1 VSEGN
6 ADNTV
11 LPGLETARVAAWIE
25 GLELGARG
33 PLRFLRVG
41 NGMSNLTYLVIDTA
55 GSRWVLRRPPVGP
68 LLPSAHDVARE
79 HRILSALQQTSVP
92 TPAVCGFTTDPAVTE
107 APLMLMSFVDG
118 VVIDDVSVAEGLA
131 PEVRAR
137 LGGALASTLARI
149 HEVDLAATGL
159 ETLASHEPY
168 AARQIRRWRRQWEGS
183 RTRDLRAIDELADR
197 LSAAI
202 PEQQELTLVHG
213 DYHLVNVI
221 AAPNGSEV
229 RAVLDWELC
238 TLGDPLADVG
248 ALMAYWPRPGDV
260 GAGPFV
266 FSRLPGFPDR
276 EELASTYATETGRDL
291 SALPFW
297 YVLALW
303 KIAVIGEGVRKRALD
318 RGGVA
323 GTGILATDFVP
334 DLLAQAQHVADGAG
348 L

>member
-1 VSEGN
+1 MSEGELG
-6 ADNTV
+6 NTL
-11 LPGLETARVAAWIE
+11 LPGLEPALVEQWI
-25 GLELGARG
+25 LDLDLGAQG
-33 PLRFLRVG
+33 PLTLVRAG
-41 NGMSNLTYLVIDTA
+41 NGMSNLTYLVTDAA

-79 HRILSALQQTSVP
+79 HRILTALQPTSVP
-92 TPAVCGFTTDPAVTE
+92 TPAVCAFTTDSAVTD
-107 APLMLMSFVDG
+107 APLMLMSFVEG
-118 VVIDDVSVAEGLA
+118 VVIDDVSVAERLA
-131 PEVRAR
+131 PGVRAR
-137 LGGALASTLARI
+137 LGRALASTLARI
-149 HEVDLAATGL
+149 HEVDLTATGL
-159 ETLASHEPY
+159 DTLASHEPY

-183 RTRDLRAIDELADR
+183 RTRDLPAIDELGDR

-202 PEQQELTLVHG
+202 PEQRELTLVHG

-221 AAPNGSEV
+221 AAPDGREV

-266 FSRLPGFPDR
+266 SSRLPGFPDR
-276 EELASTYATETGRDL
+276 EELAAIYAAETRRDL

-323 GTGILATDFVP
+323 GTGILATDFVSG
-334 DLLAQAQHVADGAG
+334 LLAQAQHVADGAG

>member
-1 VSEGN
+1 VSPGPL
-6 ADNTV
+6 DNSL
-11 LPGLETARVAAWIE
+11 LPGLEPAVVEEWIH
-25 GLELGARG
+25 GLDIGAQG
-33 PLRFLRVG
+33 PLTFARTG
-41 NGMSNLTYLVIDTA
+41 NGMSNLTYLVSDAA
-55 GSRWVLRRPPVGP
+55 GSRWVLRRPPIGP

-92 TPAVCGFTTDPAVTE
+92 TPAVCGFTTDSAVTD

-118 VVIDDVSVAEGLA
+118 VVVDGMTVAEELT
-131 PEVRAR
+131 PEVRGR
-137 LGGALASTLARI
+137 LGRALPPALARI

-159 ETLASHEPY
+159 DSLASHEPY

-183 RTRDLRAIDELADR
+183 QTRDLPAIDELGDR

-202 PEQQELTLVHG
+202 PEQREVTLVHG

-221 AAPNGSEV
+221 AAPDGSEV

-248 ALMAYWPRPGDV
+248 ALMAYWPRPGDA
-260 GAGPFV
+260 GTGPFV
-266 FSRLPGFPDR
+266 SSRLAGFPER
-276 EELASTYATETGRDL
+276 EELAAIYADETHRDL

-297 YVLALW
+297 YVLGLW

-318 RGGVA
+318 RGGVV
-323 GTGILATDFVP
+323 GTGVLATDFVP
-334 DLLAQAQHVADGAG
+334 GLLAQAQYVADTEG

>member
-1 VSEGN
+1 VNDEQIDD
-6 ADNTV
+6 AV
-11 LPGLETARVAAWIE
+11 LPGLQHAVVEEWML
-25 GLELGARG
+25 GSGLGAIR
-33 PLRFLRVG
+33 PLTFVRAG
-41 NGMSNLTYLVIDTA
+41 NGMSNLTYLVADAA

-79 HRILSALQQTSVP
+79 HRILTALQQTSVP
-92 TPAVCGFTTDPAVTE
+92 TPEVCAFTADSAVTD
-107 APLMLMSFVDG
+107 APLMVMSFVDG
-118 VVIDDVSVAEGLA
+118 VVADDISVAEGLA

-137 LGGALASTLARI
+137 LGRSLASTLARI
-149 HEVDLAATGL
+149 HEVDLVATGL
-159 ETLASHEPY
+159 DTLASHEPY
-168 AARQIRRWRRQWEGS
+168 AARQIRRWRRQWEDS
-183 RTRDLRAIDELADR
+183 RTRELPAIDELGER

-202 PEQQELTLVHG
+202 PEQSELSLVHG

-221 AAPNGSEV
+221 AAPDGSEV

-266 FSRLPGFPDR
+266 SSRLPGFPDR
-276 EELASTYATETGRDL
+276 EELAAIYAAETGRDL
-291 SALPFW
+291 AALPFW

-318 RGGVA
+318 RGGVV
-323 GTGILATDFVP
+323 GSGILATDFVP
-334 DLLAQAQHVADGAG
+334 GLLAQAQSVAAAVG